1 MFQKSHP
8 TLLGSL
14 AIAATL
20 AMVAATSALAG
31 PLSDSDLEVRVWTA
45 DEQDLF
51 VLEHEVTHHMQ
62 EDAHSVLAHQLL
74 SHLMVRLF
82 TRDPS
87 DLYLLR
93 QSADLAQQAVDLEP
107 NNPRGYS
114 ALADIL
120 DLMGNAERGLKL
132 LDEAEAVGI
141 KPNWRFAFTR
151 ARLMAD
157 KAPSSKVLAELRKAM
172 QLPQSESRIV
182 VPYVVALLQGE
193 SSGQDLVKHLKEW
206 NRQFP
211 SPLFELTTAIT
222 LAELGEANAAHV
234 IYQHMLQATPH
245 DKEALVNDGII
256 LYRDLHQSARGILL
270 LERALAEHQGDLS
283 SDTRAMISAHLG
295 AALLQ
300 QKKWAQ
306 AHNRFVTAITVAPG
320 NLGLIDFMARSYRDA
335 KQPQQ
340 LVLTLRRLNATLPG
354 AGVLHALLGE
364 TLSEQLEKHDDAVHA
379 FADAVLIEP
388 DRSDYYNGM
397 GLALYRA
404 KSYKNAL
411 KAFAQATEV
420 DPNDATARYNEAC
433 VLAVVGRRDEA
444 LSLLAEAISID
455 PRLMT
460 TAQADADFASLKSS
474 PKFNSL
480 VQGEGSTE
488 VEASS
493 VAH

>member
-1 MFQKSHP
+1 MFQKKHL
-8 TLLGSL
+8 TL
-14 AIAATL
+14 IAA
-20 AMVAATSALAG
+20 AMLITAAANSALAG
-31 PLSDSDLEVRVWTA
+31 PLSDADLEVRVWTA
-45 DEQDLF
+45 DEHELL

-62 EDAHSVLAHQLL
+62 KDAHSVLAHQLL

-107 NNPRGYS
+107 SNPRGYT

-132 LDEAEAVGI
+132 LDEAEALGI

-157 KAPSSKVLAELRKAM
+157 KAPSSRILAELRSAM
-172 QLPQSESRIV
+172 QLPHSESRIV

-193 SSGQDLVKHLKEW
+193 NGGRELVKKLNDW

-211 SPLFELTTAIT
+211 SPLFDLTTAIT
-222 LAELGEANAAHV
+222 LTELGEASAAHA
-234 IYQHMLQATPH
+234 IYQRMLKTAPH

-256 LYRDLHQSARGILL
+256 LYRDLHQSARGIQL
-270 LERALAEHQGDLS
+270 LERALAEHQDNLS
-283 SDTRAMISAHLG
+283 SDTRGMISAHLG

-306 AHNRFVTAITVAPG
+306 AHSHFVSAITVAPG
-320 NLGLIDFMARSYRDA
+320 NLSLIDFMARSYRGA

-340 LVLTLRRLNATLPG
+340 LVLTLRELNATVPG

-364 TLSEQLEKHDDAVHA
+364 TLSEQLNKHDAAVQA

-404 KSYKNAL
+404 KSYKGAL

-433 VLAVVGRRDEA
+433 VLAVVGRGDEA

-460 TAQADADFASLKSS
+460 AAQADTDFASLKSS
-474 PKFNSL
+474 PKFNSI
-480 VQGEGSTE
+480 VQGAGSNE
-488 VEASS
+488 VDSGS
-493 VAH
+493 IAH